1 MNQGKRCSEQ
11 LNVGTRRGN
20 DETTMN
26 IGMVS
31 TRFAGTDGVTLE
43 AAKLAEVL
51 KEAGHEVVWFAGELG
66 ERFRPGM
73 TYPPAHFEHPVNRR
87 LEASCFGP
95 RPCQPDTLE
104 TLHELTDQLK
114 PPLRQFLQDFS
125 VDLVMAENAL
135 CLPMQLPLG
144 LALGET
150 LLETG
155 LPVIGHHH
163 DFAWER
169 ERFQRTCVPDIL
181 ETAFPPALAGM
192 QHVVIQSS
200 ARDELARRRGV
211 LATVLPNV
219 MDFERGPVTVQDAAA
234 FRAAAGLG
242 EADLL
247 LLQPT
252 RVVPRKGIEL
262 TLRLAH
268 ELADERVKVV
278 VTHDDGDEGETY
290 GRRLRAEAERL
301 KVDLR
306 FVPTRPPDGDDPE
319 RPSLADA
326 YAAAD
331 LVCYPS
337 RYEGFGN
344 ALLEAFFYR
353 RPVLVNRYPVYQRDI
368 APTGVACI
376 EIDGEV
382 TREAVGRAAAWLE
395 EPARWQEA
403 VQNNYQVGRSHFS
416 FEVLR
421 QRLLP
426 VVALAAAVA
435 G

>member
-1 MNQGKRCSEQ
+1 
-11 LNVGTRRGN
+11 
-20 DETTMN
+20 
-26 IGMVS
+26 
-31 TRFAGTDGVTLE
+31 
-43 AAKLAEVL
+43 
-51 KEAGHEVVWFAGELG
+51 
-66 ERFRPGM
+66 
-73 TYPPAHFEHPVNRR
+73 
-87 LEASCFGP
+87 
-95 RPCQPDTLE
+95 
-104 TLHELTDQLK
+104 
-114 PPLRQFLQDFS
+114 
-125 VDLVMAENAL
+125 
-135 CLPMQLPLG
+135 
-144 LALGET
+144 
-150 LLETG
+150 
-155 LPVIGHHH
+155 
-163 DFAWER
+163 
-169 ERFQRTCVPDIL
+169 
-181 ETAFPPALAGM
+181 
-192 QHVVIQSS
+192 
-200 ARDELARRRGV
+200 
-211 LATVLPNV
+211 
-219 MDFERGPVTVQDAAA
+219 MDFERGPATAQDAAA

-278 VTHDDGDEGETY
+278 VTHDDGDEGEAY

-376 EIDGEV
+376 EIDGAV
-382 TREAVGRAAAWLE
+382 TREAVGQAAAWLE
-395 EPARWQEA
+395 EPARWQQA
-403 VQNNYQVGRSHFS
+403 VQTNYRVGRSHFS